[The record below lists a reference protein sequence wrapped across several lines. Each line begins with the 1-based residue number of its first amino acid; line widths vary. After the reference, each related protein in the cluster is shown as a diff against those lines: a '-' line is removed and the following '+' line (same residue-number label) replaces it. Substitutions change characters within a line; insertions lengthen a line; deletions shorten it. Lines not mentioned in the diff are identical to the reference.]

1 MTKPWPKV
9 KLGEVVNKAERWE
22 APASGTTYRQIGV
35 RLWGEGAYERASID
49 GSETKYKQLNRVVDG
64 DLIVNK
70 IWARNGSVAVV
81 QGTLAGCFASSEF
94 PVFAIRPASL
104 DVRWMHWLTK
114 SREFWAQCDEKAR
127 GTSGKNRIRPEQFLA
142 VEIPLPP
149 LEEQRRIVNYLDTL
163 STKITQA
170 RTLRHRSTQEAAV
183 FYAQARDRMFSELRA
198 DRKPVGDVFDLVNG
212 RAFKPVE
219 WQDVGRKIIRIQ
231 NLKYATVPY
240 NRYAGRVDDK
250 HLVRFGDVLFAWS
263 GQVVSLGA
271 HIWRDDEAIL
281 NQHIFNVRARTP
293 MLPGFVREGF
303 NALVDEMKT
312 QVRGLEMFHIRKQE
326 LVRLKFPV
334 PPLDE
339 QRRIVAELDAL
350 QAKVDAL
357 KQLQAD
363 TEAELTALQSAA
375 LDRAFKGEL

>member
-1 MTKPWPKV
+1 MTKPWPKM
-9 KLGEVVNKAERWE
+9 KLGDVVTHRKEFITIDDLATYKRCRVQLHAKGIVLRDVVSGAEIKTKKQQVCRAGELLVAEIDAKHGGYGMVPDDLQDSVVSSHYFLFTVKDGIADRGFLGYCLRTPAFRTQVE
-22 APASGTTYRQIGV
+22 AQ
-35 RLWGEGAYERASID
+35 
-49 GSETKYKQLNRVVDG
+49 GSTNY
-64 DLIVNK
+64 
-70 IWARNGSVAVV
+70 A
-81 QGTLAGCFASSEF
+81 
-94 PVFAIRPASL
+94 AIRPGHVL
-104 DVRWMHWLTK
+104 
-114 SREFWAQCDEKAR
+114 EY
-127 GTSGKNRIRPEQFLA
+127 
-142 VEIPLPP
+142 EIPLPP